1 MTDSTAQQLAQPFG
15 SIPAM
20 VEANALERAPHTA
33 LILGHTQL
41 TYAQLAQGM
50 HRVASALQHQGLQ
63 PGDVVAICASTSV
76 NYVLAYLGAL
86 RAGVVVAP
94 LAPSATAAHLSAML
108 DNSQAK
114 LVLRDAEVAAQ
125 WPVQTSAQVQCIAI
139 DDAPQAGTPWSA
151 WLASVPDHAQPAAI
165 TPQPDWPFNLIYSSG
180 TTGVPKGIVQ
190 SWGMRWSHVQR
201 AVHNGYGP
209 EAVSLCATPLYSNT
223 TLVAALPTLALGGT
237 LVLMRKFD
245 AVHYLQLAA
254 QHQAT
259 HTMLVPVQYQRL
271 LDCPDFEQTDLS
283 HLQHKFCTSA
293 PFKATLKAEVLRRWP
308 GKLIEYYGMTEGGV
322 RCELHCHEFPHKL
335 HTVGRAGVGADIRFI
350 DENGQELP
358 RGAQGEIVGASAGM
372 MTGYYR
378 LPDKTREAEW
388 FSASGERFIRSG
400 DVGQMDE
407 DGFIVLG
414 DRKKDMII
422 TGGFNVYP
430 SDIESV
436 LLQHPEVRECAV
448 IGVPSDAWGE
458 TPVAYVVAQP
468 GRAPEAAALKDWL
481 NQQVGKT
488 QRVNDLVLAEQ
499 LPRSEIGK
507 VLKRELRELY
517 AQSHPSTA

>member
-1 MTDSTAQQLAQPFG
+1 MTASVAQQLAQPFG

-20 VEANALERAPHTA
+20 VEANARDRAEHTA
-33 LILGHTQL
+33 LVLGNQQL
-41 TYAQLAQGM
+41 NYRQLNQGM
-50 HRVASALQHQGLQ
+50 QRVACALQNQGLQ
-63 PGDVVAICASTSV
+63 PGDVIAICASSSV
-76 NYVLAYLGAL
+76 NYVLAFLGAL

-108 DNSQAK
+108 ANSEAR

-125 WPVQTSAQVQCIAI
+125 WPVQAGEQVQCIAI
-139 DDAPQAGTPWSA
+139 DEAPQAGTPWSA
-151 WLASVPDHAQPAAI
+151 WLGADAAEAQAAPI
-165 TPQPDWPFNLIYSSG
+165 APQPDWPFNLIYSSG

-209 EAVSLCATPLYSNT
+209 DAVSLCATPLYSNT

-237 LVLMRKFD
+237 LVQMRKFD
-245 AVHYLQLAA
+245 AAHYLQLAA
-254 QHQAT
+254 QHRAT

-271 LDCPDFEQTDLS
+271 LDCPDFDQTDLS
-283 HLQHKFCTSA
+283 RLQHKFCTSA

-335 HTVGRAGVGADIRFI
+335 HTVGRAGPGADIRFI
-350 DENGQELP
+350 DEQGRELP
-358 RGAQGEIVGASAGM
+358 RGEAGEIVGASAGM

-448 IGVPSDAWGE
+448 VGVPSEAWGE

-468 GRAPEAAALKDWL
+468 GSTPAAAALQDWL
-481 NQQVGKT
+481 NSRVGKT
-488 QRVNDLVLAEQ
+488 QRVAEVVLTEQ

-517 AQSHPSTA
+517 TKAHPA